1 MTEKEKRIARWKRRQ
16 KRKRRAAR
24 CRFFER
30 QLNMLMGYSQMR
42 MNNWDI
48 TFDEEEVNSD
58 GFDIDYD
65 EPTFVVE
72 LSESSDEEEL
82 PLRAS
87 MMKSVAEMSILDIL
101 EKANR
106 EFNSKQ
112 EQENRF
118 KDLLG
123 DIRQRK
129 MPVFSVPDPSVMSV
143 LPGVAEEHP
152 EKLAADEFLHQQ
164 ELEIKRKVEVKKKF
178 KRTARRASVFLPQ
191 RGSNKPNKGRRV
203 SIIDQIPS
211 LNMPEVATGKFSK
224 EINAYQSGILAEHQA
239 MMKQQQRVEQEIN
252 ERKDME
258 KRVMEQ
264 VKEAKAEAKM
274 MKKKADQEKA
284 RKDELRKKRHLNRQR
299 RAIRR

>member
-1 MTEKEKRIARWKRRQ
+1 
-16 KRKRRAAR
+16 
-24 CRFFER
+24 
-30 QLNMLMGYSQMR
+30 MLMGYSQMR